1 MSPLLDLSIRV
12 LAAAFVGAIIGYERE
27 IRAKGAGMRTHVLVA
42 LGSAL
47 FMIVSQFGFEGAP
60 RFDAARVAAG
70 VVGGLGFL
78 GGGIIMKTKNHV
90 SGLTTAAG
98 LWVTGSLGLALGC
111 GMYALSGICTV
122 LVLVCLEVLNTVLV
136 LVCLEVL
143 NSSSI
148 KFGDKEINA
157 VFSSPDQDAI
167 KEALTSLGRRVKD
180 YSLSKQENG
189 YKLEAVL
196 HVPKKEYGVNLIN
209 TLSSIPGVQL
219 ESFD

>member
-1 MSPLLDLSIRV
+1 MRPVSRPAWW
-12 LAAAFVGAIIGYERE
+12 AA
-27 IRAKGAGMRTHVLVA
+27 
-42 LGSAL
+42 
-47 FMIVSQFGFEGAP
+47 
-60 RFDAARVAAG
+60 
-70 VVGGLGFL
+70 
-78 GGGIIMKTKNHV
+78 KTKNHV

-98 LWVTGSLGLALGC
+98 LWVTGSLGLAVGC
-111 GMYALSGICTV
+111 GMYALSGIC
-122 LVLVCLEVLNTVLV
+122 LVLV

-143 NSSSI
+143 NSNSI
-148 KFGDKEINA
+148 KFGDKEISA

-209 TLSSIPGVQL
+209 TLSTIPGVQL
-219 ESFD
+219 ESFE

>member
-1 MSPLLDLSIRV
+1 MSPLLDLSLRV
-12 LAAAFVGAIIGYERE
+12 MGAALVGAIIGYERE
-27 IRAKGAGMRTHVLVA
+27 LRAKGAGMRTHVLVA

-47 FMIVSQFGFEGAP
+47 FMIVSQYGFAGAP

-98 LWVTGSLGLALGC
+98 LWVTGSLGLAVGC
-111 GMYALSGICTV
+111 GMYALSGICTF
-122 LVLVCLEVLNTVLV
+122 LVLVCLEALNFYT
-136 LVCLEVL
+136 
-143 NSSSI
+143 I
-148 KFGDKEINA
+148 KLGDKEVTA
-157 VFSSPDQDAI
+157 VFSSPDEEAI
-167 KEALTSLGRRVKD
+167 KEALTSLGKKVKD

-189 YKLEAVL
+189 YKVELTL
-196 HVPKKEYGVNLIN
+196 HVPKKEYGVGLLSS
-209 TLSSIPGVQL
+209 LSSIPGVQL

>member
-1 MSPLLDLSIRV
+1 MSPLLDLSLRV
-12 LAAAFVGAIIGYERE
+12 LAAAFVGAVIGYERE

-47 FMIVSQFGFEGAP
+47 FMIVSQFGFDGA
-60 RFDAARVAAG
+60 DAARVAAG

-98 LWVTGSLGLALGC
+98 LWVTGSLGLAVGC
-111 GMYALSGICTV
+111 GMYALSGIC
-122 LVLVCLEVLNTVLV
+122 LVLV

-143 NSSSI
+143 NSNSI
-148 KFGDKEINA
+148 KFGDREISA
-157 VFSSPDQDAI
+157 VFSSPDQEAI

-189 YKLEAVL
+189 YKLEAIL

-209 TLSSIPGVQL
+209 TLSTIPGVQL
-219 ESFD
+219 ESFE

>member
-1 MSPLLDLSIRV
+1 MTEEFILNIFVAALLG
-12 LAAAFVGAIIGYERE
+12 GAIGLERE
-27 IRAKGAGMRTHVLVA
+27 YREKAAGFRTHFLVG
-42 LGSAL
+42 LGAAL
-47 FMIVSQFGFEGAP
+47 FMILSAHGFDSIVGTPGIRLDPSRIASQVVTGIGFIGA
-60 RFDAARVAAG
+60 G
-70 VVGGLGFL
+70 T
-78 GGGIIMKTKNHV
+78 IIFQKHAVK
-90 SGLTTAAG
+90 GLTTAAG
-98 LWVTGSLGLALGC
+98 LWVTGSLGLAVGC
-111 GMYALSGICTV
+111 GMYALSGIC
-122 LVLVCLEVLNTVLV
+122 LVLV

-157 VFSSPDQDAI
+157 VFSSPDQEAI

>member
-12 LAAAFVGAIIGYERE
+12 LAAAFVGAVIGYERE

-60 RFDAARVAAG
+60 RFDAARVAA
-70 VVGGLGFL
+70 GLGFL

-122 LVLVCLEVLNTVLV
+122 LVLVCLEVLN
-136 LVCLEVL
+136 
-143 NSSSI
+143 SSSI

-157 VFSSPDQDAI
+157 VFSSPDQEAI

>member
-111 GMYALSGICTV
+111 GMYALSGSSLETRKSTPCSPRRTRKPSRKPSPAWDAASRTTRSPSRKTATSSKPSCT
-122 LVLVCLEVLNTVLV
+122 CPRKNM
-136 LVCLEVL
+136 
-143 NSSSI
+143 
-148 KFGDKEINA
+148 G
-157 VFSSPDQDAI
+157 
-167 KEALTSLGRRVKD
+167 
-180 YSLSKQENG
+180 
-189 YKLEAVL
+189 
-196 HVPKKEYGVNLIN
+196 
-209 TLSSIPGVQL
+209 
-219 ESFD
+219 

>member
-1 MSPLLDLSIRV
+1 
-12 LAAAFVGAIIGYERE
+12 
-27 IRAKGAGMRTHVLVA
+27 
-42 LGSAL
+42 
-47 FMIVSQFGFEGAP
+47 MIVSQFGFEGAP

-98 LWVTGSLGLALGC
+98 LWVTGSLGLAVGC
-111 GMYALSGICTV
+111 GMYALSGIC
-122 LVLVCLEVLNTVLV
+122 LVLV

-143 NSSSI
+143 NSNSI
-148 KFGDKEINA
+148 KFGDREISA
-157 VFSSPDQDAI
+157 VFSSPDQEAI

-189 YKLEAVL
+189 YKLEAIL

>member
-1 MSPLLDLSIRV
+1 MSPLLDLSLRV
-12 LAAAFVGAIIGYERE
+12 LAAAFVGAVIGYERE

-47 FMIVSQFGFEGAP
+47 FMIVSQFGFDGAPRAP

-98 LWVTGSLGLALGC
+98 LWVTGSLGLAVGC
-111 GMYALSGICTV
+111 GMYALSGIC
-122 LVLVCLEVLNTVLV
+122 LVLV

-143 NSSSI
+143 NSNSI
-148 KFGDKEINA
+148 KFGDREISA
-157 VFSSPDQDAI
+157 VFSSPDQEAI

-189 YKLEAVL
+189 YKLEAIL

>member
-1 MSPLLDLSIRV
+1 MSPLLDLSLRV
-12 LAAAFVGAIIGYERE
+12 LAAAFVGAVIGYERE

-98 LWVTGSLGLALGC
+98 LWVTGSSWCSCAWK
-111 GMYALSGICTV
+111 S
-122 LVLVCLEVLNTVLV
+122 
-136 LVCLEVL
+136 
-143 NSSSI
+143 
-148 KFGDKEINA
+148 
-157 VFSSPDQDAI
+157 
-167 KEALTSLGRRVKD
+167 
-180 YSLSKQENG
+180 
-189 YKLEAVL
+189 
-196 HVPKKEYGVNLIN
+196 
-209 TLSSIPGVQL
+209 
-219 ESFD
+219 

>member
-12 LAAAFVGAIIGYERE
+12 LAAAFVGAVIGYERE

-122 LVLVCLEVLNTVLV
+122 LVLVCLEVLNS
-136 LVCLEVL
+136 
-143 NSSSI
+143 NSI
-148 KFGDKEINA
+148 KFGDKEISA
-157 VFSSPDQDAI
+157 VFSSPDQEAI

-219 ESFD
+219 ESFE

>member
-1 MSPLLDLSIRV
+1 MSPLLDLTLRV
-12 LAAAFVGAIIGYERE
+12 LAAAFVGAVIGYERE

-47 FMIVSQFGFEGAP
+47 FMIVSQFGFDGAP
-60 RFDAARVAAG
+60 RF

-98 LWVTGSLGLALGC
+98 LWVTGSLGLAVGC
-111 GMYALSGICTV
+111 GMYALSGIC
-122 LVLVCLEVLNTVLV
+122 LVLV

-143 NSSSI
+143 NSNSI
-148 KFGDKEINA
+148 KFGDREISA
-157 VFSSPDQDAI
+157 VFSSPDQEAI

-189 YKLEAVL
+189 YKLEAIL

-209 TLSSIPGVQL
+209 TLSTIPGVQL

>member
-12 LAAAFVGAIIGYERE
+12 LAAAFVGAVIGYERE

-111 GMYALSGICTV
+111 G
-122 LVLVCLEVLNTVLV
+122 
-136 LVCLEVL
+136 
-143 NSSSI
+143 
-148 KFGDKEINA
+148 INA
-157 VFSSPDQDAI
+157 VFSSPDQEAI

>member
-1 MSPLLDLSIRV
+1 MSPLLDLSLRV
-12 LAAAFVGAIIGYERE
+12 LAAAFVGAVIGYERE

-47 FMIVSQFGFEGAP
+47 FMIVSQFGF
-60 RFDAARVAAG
+60 VAAG

-98 LWVTGSLGLALGC
+98 LWVTGSLGLAVGC

-122 LVLVCLEVLNTVLV
+122 LVLVCLEVLNS
-136 LVCLEVL
+136 
-143 NSSSI
+143 NSI

-157 VFSSPDQDAI
+157 VFSSPDQEAI